1 MKFVSLHGH
10 TSFSTGDGHG
20 SPQEHVDRVK
30 ELGMKAMAITEHGS
44 VSSHVQIE
52 QAAKKAGIKPIFG
65 LEAYVANP
73 GSKPKF
79 HQTILAM
86 NQQGYVNLNRLV
98 TNSYIKKDNGEGFYM
113 KPTVNLD
120 SLFDKKKTEGLII
133 LSGCASSML
142 ACTIAGGKG
151 LGEEL
156 TKEEIEKGAHWSNF
170 AQAMELV
177 DMYQE
182 TFGDRF
188 YLEVQRFHDY
198 HKTVAVN
205 QVLER
210 IWEKTQIPMVAT
222 ADVHYPRF
230 EDWDANQLA
239 NAIGWNTT
247 VEALENGAR
256 KYDSKPGQT
265 YPTSDKEMA
274 KDLIKAGVSKR
285 NAVQSVLNTK
295 EVAKRCNVELPK
307 TDPVRFSESDG
318 TDEQAQK
325 LLKQAIKDG
334 IRYRCETDPRF
345 KKRFK
350 TCRKDYAQRIK
361 KELKTILPK
370 GFSDYFLINK
380 QIIGWAKDNG
390 IVVGPG
396 RGCLTNDS
404 KVLTQRGFVSIDK
417 VEVGDSVWTHEGRWK
432 PVENTFSYDV
442 DEDLIKISSF
452 YDDQGVTLTKDHKV
466 LVKKC
471 ERETNKSRLAQGY
484 RFINPPQGENV
495 WVEAKDVEKDDLV
508 MLPIP
513 ESSGLSTDIIDLA
526 NFAESRDEVKDEW
539 IVETRI
545 DTGEETWIPR
555 FVNVDSFSWV
565 LGAFV
570 SNGWTRTDRNRREV
584 GFATQASKDDEEV
597 QRRFF
602 EAFGVNLALQK
613 KGKKDL
619 HQYVFLSRTLRNLF
633 ESSVP
638 GYQWKAETKTL
649 PQWVHD
655 MTINQK
661 RSLVEGLWWGDGSN
675 NKGQKVTYSTAS
687 KSLSEHVR
695 LLLWAIG
702 APAGVSYAERF
713 DNREEFYGVHGEYK
727 ITTTRGF
734 KAPRGQNGFRD
745 EKYIYLRVNKIDE
758 VKDVNKVYDIQV
770 ADDHSFM
777 TDSFVVHNS
786 AAGSVICYLLRLTEV
801 DPIEFPEMVFER
813 FLDPGREDDPDIDTD
828 YQDDRRNEVFDFARS
843 VYGEA
848 NVGNIGNF
856 SRYRGKSAVKAA
868 AKALKIPASAANDFS
883 EYISEAPFGD
893 PREFMTAY
901 DAEEAFPEAKEIAD
915 KYPSLRRAYKLEG
928 DMRTLG
934 IHAAGMVL
942 SNRPISDTCA
952 IYSKEK
958 TNGDKAEVIA
968 YDKRDAAYLKMLK
981 LDCLG
986 LSTMTIVSDV
996 LEMLDGKLTL
1006 EELYALPRNDEKVL
1020 KGFAEDKLTGIFQFE
1035 GRATRTIVKQIFSN
1049 TDKIP
1054 TFMQLADMN
1063 ALSRP
1068 GSLSSGMT
1076 AQYVRV
1082 ERGEE
1087 PKSIHPLVDEILAD
1101 SNGCLVYQEQVM
1113 KIGQAVGGLDDHEIG
1128 RLRKIIGAKQAGG
1141 AFDEFWK
1148 KFRDGAA
1155 EKHGMEEAMARE
1167 IWDYM
1172 AASASYLFNV
1182 AHAICY
1188 ALVAY
1193 WTMYLKVYYPAEF
1206 YAACL
1211 RNAAKKGKTK
1221 GKADP
1226 QLIILQEAVKEGL
1239 SIYPPRPT
1247 LSRVS
1252 WWPNTKRTGVQ
1263 AGFMQIPKVGP
1274 KVAERMNNIREE
1286 NFSKVDPWVTW
1297 DFYVD
1302 KKIGFGA
1309 KAAENARELEAKS
1322 DPFDIGLTSDAVAT
1336 VLEAINNG
1344 ETGLDMPDATAE
1356 TIPSQSGET
1365 VTYVGHVIT
1374 VKRIDVIGEMRKRD
1388 NLTTEE
1394 VLEKLKHPE
1403 KATKAKIICTDQTGG
1418 EVHVNISRF
1427 DYPKLK
1433 SEIDEIDEDKTF
1445 VIHTIGNASSDF
1457 GPAIQGSTLTAI
1469 ELES

>member
-30 ELGMKAMAITEHGS
+30 ELGMKAIAITEHGS

-350 TCRKDYAQRIK
+350 TRRKDYAQRIK

-396 RGCLTNDS
+396 RG
-404 KVLTQRGFVSIDK
+404 
-417 VEVGDSVWTHEGRWK
+417 
-432 PVENTFSYDV
+432 
-442 DEDLIKISSF
+442 
-452 YDDQGVTLTKDHKV
+452 
-466 LVKKC
+466 
-471 ERETNKSRLAQGY
+471 
-484 RFINPPQGENV
+484 
-495 WVEAKDVEKDDLV
+495 
-508 MLPIP
+508 
-513 ESSGLSTDIIDLA
+513 
-526 NFAESRDEVKDEW
+526 
-539 IVETRI
+539 
-545 DTGEETWIPR
+545 
-555 FVNVDSFSWV
+555 
-565 LGAFV
+565 
-570 SNGWTRTDRNRREV
+570 
-584 GFATQASKDDEEV
+584 
-597 QRRFF
+597 
-602 EAFGVNLALQK
+602 
-613 KGKKDL
+613 
-619 HQYVFLSRTLRNLF
+619 
-633 ESSVP
+633 
-638 GYQWKAETKTL
+638 
-649 PQWVHD
+649 
-655 MTINQK
+655 
-661 RSLVEGLWWGDGSN
+661 
-675 NKGQKVTYSTAS
+675 
-687 KSLSEHVR
+687 
-695 LLLWAIG
+695 
-702 APAGVSYAERF
+702 
-713 DNREEFYGVHGEYK
+713 
-727 ITTTRGF
+727 
-734 KAPRGQNGFRD
+734 
-745 EKYIYLRVNKIDE
+745 
-758 VKDVNKVYDIQV
+758 
-770 ADDHSFM
+770 
-777 TDSFVVHNS
+777 S

-893 PREFMTAY
+893 PREFLTAY

-958 TNGDKAEVIA
+958 TNGDRAEVIA

-1155 EKHGMEEAMARE
+1155 EKHGMDEAMARE

-1182 AHAICY
+1182 AHTICY

-1309 KAAENARELEAKS
+1309 KAAETARELEAKS

>member
-350 TCRKDYAQRIK
+350 TRRKDYAQRIK

-396 RGCLTNDS
+396 RG
-404 KVLTQRGFVSIDK
+404 
-417 VEVGDSVWTHEGRWK
+417 
-432 PVENTFSYDV
+432 
-442 DEDLIKISSF
+442 
-452 YDDQGVTLTKDHKV
+452 
-466 LVKKC
+466 
-471 ERETNKSRLAQGY
+471 
-484 RFINPPQGENV
+484 
-495 WVEAKDVEKDDLV
+495 
-508 MLPIP
+508 
-513 ESSGLSTDIIDLA
+513 
-526 NFAESRDEVKDEW
+526 
-539 IVETRI
+539 
-545 DTGEETWIPR
+545 
-555 FVNVDSFSWV
+555 
-565 LGAFV
+565 
-570 SNGWTRTDRNRREV
+570 
-584 GFATQASKDDEEV
+584 
-597 QRRFF
+597 
-602 EAFGVNLALQK
+602 
-613 KGKKDL
+613 
-619 HQYVFLSRTLRNLF
+619 
-633 ESSVP
+633 
-638 GYQWKAETKTL
+638 
-649 PQWVHD
+649 
-655 MTINQK
+655 
-661 RSLVEGLWWGDGSN
+661 
-675 NKGQKVTYSTAS
+675 
-687 KSLSEHVR
+687 
-695 LLLWAIG
+695 
-702 APAGVSYAERF
+702 
-713 DNREEFYGVHGEYK
+713 
-727 ITTTRGF
+727 
-734 KAPRGQNGFRD
+734 
-745 EKYIYLRVNKIDE
+745 
-758 VKDVNKVYDIQV
+758 
-770 ADDHSFM
+770 
-777 TDSFVVHNS
+777 S

-893 PREFMTAY
+893 PREFLTAY

-1247 LSRVS
+1247 LSRIS

-1309 KAAENARELEAKS
+1309 KAAETARELEAKS

>member
-20 SPQEHVDRVK
+20 SPQEHVDRIK

-65 LEAYVANP
+65 VEAYVANP

-86 NQQGYVNLNRLV
+86 NQQGYINLNRLV
-98 TNSYIKKDNGEGFYM
+98 TNSYIKQEDGSGFYM
-113 KPTVNLD
+113 KPTVNLKD
-120 SLFDKKKTEGLII
+120 LFDKDKTQGLIV
-133 LSGCASSML
+133 LSGCASSL
-142 ACTIAGGKG
+142 LSCTIAGGKG

-156 TKEEIEKGAHWSNF
+156 TSKDVEKGAHWSNF
-170 AQAMELV
+170 ARAMEVV
-177 DMYQE
+177 DMYKE
-182 TFGDRF
+182 TYGDRF

-210 IWEKTQIPMVAT
+210 VWEKTQIPMVAT

-274 KDLIKAGVSKR
+274 KDLIKAGISKR
-285 NAVQSVLNTK
+285 NAVDSVLNTRK
-295 EVAKRCNVELPK
+295 VAKRCNVELPK

-334 IRYRCETDPRF
+334 IRYRQEADPRF

-350 TCRKDYAQRIK
+350 SQRKDYAQRIQ
-361 KELKTILPK
+361 KELETILPK

-396 RGCLTNDS
+396 RG
-404 KVLTQRGFVSIDK
+404 
-417 VEVGDSVWTHEGRWK
+417 
-432 PVENTFSYDV
+432 
-442 DEDLIKISSF
+442 
-452 YDDQGVTLTKDHKV
+452 
-466 LVKKC
+466 
-471 ERETNKSRLAQGY
+471 
-484 RFINPPQGENV
+484 
-495 WVEAKDVEKDDLV
+495 
-508 MLPIP
+508 
-513 ESSGLSTDIIDLA
+513 
-526 NFAESRDEVKDEW
+526 
-539 IVETRI
+539 
-545 DTGEETWIPR
+545 
-555 FVNVDSFSWV
+555 
-565 LGAFV
+565 
-570 SNGWTRTDRNRREV
+570 
-584 GFATQASKDDEEV
+584 
-597 QRRFF
+597 
-602 EAFGVNLALQK
+602 
-613 KGKKDL
+613 
-619 HQYVFLSRTLRNLF
+619 
-633 ESSVP
+633 
-638 GYQWKAETKTL
+638 
-649 PQWVHD
+649 
-655 MTINQK
+655 
-661 RSLVEGLWWGDGSN
+661 
-675 NKGQKVTYSTAS
+675 
-687 KSLSEHVR
+687 
-695 LLLWAIG
+695 
-702 APAGVSYAERF
+702 
-713 DNREEFYGVHGEYK
+713 
-727 ITTTRGF
+727 
-734 KAPRGQNGFRD
+734 
-745 EKYIYLRVNKIDE
+745 
-758 VKDVNKVYDIQV
+758 
-770 ADDHSFM
+770 
-777 TDSFVVHNS
+777 S

-856 SRYRGKSAVKAA
+856 SRYRGKSAVKTA
-868 AKALKIPASAANDFS
+868 AKALKIPASAANEFS
-883 EYISEAPFGD
+883 EYIAEAPFGD

-901 DAEEAFPEAKEIAD
+901 DAEGAFPEAKEIAD

-958 TNGDKAEVIA
+958 TNGDRAEVIA

-1035 GRATRTIVKQIFSN
+1035 GRATRTIVKQIFSG
-1049 TDKIP
+1049 TDKVP

-1087 PKSIHPLVDEILAD
+1087 PKSIHPLVDDILAD

-1155 EKHGMEEAMARE
+1155 EKHGMEEKMARE

-1226 QLIILQEAVKEGL
+1226 QLVILQEAVKEGL
-1239 SIYPPRPT
+1239 SIYPPQPT

-1252 WWPNTKRTGVQ
+1252 WWPNTERTGVQ

-1274 KVAERMNNIREE
+1274 KVAERMNEVREE
-1286 NFSKVDPWVTW
+1286 NFNKSDPWVTW

-1309 KAAENARELEAKS
+1309 KASETARELENKT

-1344 ETGLDMPDATAE
+1344 DTGLDMPDATAA
-1356 TIPSQSGET
+1356 TIPDQSGET

-1394 VLEKLKHPE
+1394 VMEKLKHPE
-1403 KATKAKIICTDQTGG
+1403 KATKAKIICTDQSGG
-1418 EVHVNISRF
+1418 EVHVNISRY

-1457 GPAIQGSTLTAI
+1457 GPAIQGSTLTTI
-1469 ELES
+1469 ELEN

>member
-86 NQQGYVNLNRLV
+86 NQKGYVNLNRLV

-142 ACTIAGGKG
+142 ACIIAGGKG

-307 TDPVRFSESDG
+307 TDPVRFSESNG

-350 TCRKDYAQRIK
+350 TRRKDYAQRIK

-396 RGCLTNDS
+396 RG
-404 KVLTQRGFVSIDK
+404 
-417 VEVGDSVWTHEGRWK
+417 
-432 PVENTFSYDV
+432 
-442 DEDLIKISSF
+442 
-452 YDDQGVTLTKDHKV
+452 
-466 LVKKC
+466 
-471 ERETNKSRLAQGY
+471 
-484 RFINPPQGENV
+484 
-495 WVEAKDVEKDDLV
+495 
-508 MLPIP
+508 
-513 ESSGLSTDIIDLA
+513 
-526 NFAESRDEVKDEW
+526 
-539 IVETRI
+539 
-545 DTGEETWIPR
+545 
-555 FVNVDSFSWV
+555 
-565 LGAFV
+565 
-570 SNGWTRTDRNRREV
+570 
-584 GFATQASKDDEEV
+584 
-597 QRRFF
+597 
-602 EAFGVNLALQK
+602 
-613 KGKKDL
+613 
-619 HQYVFLSRTLRNLF
+619 
-633 ESSVP
+633 
-638 GYQWKAETKTL
+638 
-649 PQWVHD
+649 
-655 MTINQK
+655 
-661 RSLVEGLWWGDGSN
+661 
-675 NKGQKVTYSTAS
+675 
-687 KSLSEHVR
+687 
-695 LLLWAIG
+695 
-702 APAGVSYAERF
+702 
-713 DNREEFYGVHGEYK
+713 
-727 ITTTRGF
+727 
-734 KAPRGQNGFRD
+734 
-745 EKYIYLRVNKIDE
+745 
-758 VKDVNKVYDIQV
+758 
-770 ADDHSFM
+770 
-777 TDSFVVHNS
+777 S

-893 PREFMTAY
+893 PREFLTAY

-958 TNGDKAEVIA
+958 TNGDRAEVIA

-1155 EKHGMEEAMARE
+1155 EKHGMDEAMARE

-1247 LSRVS
+1247 LSRIS

-1309 KAAENARELEAKS
+1309 KAAETARELEAKS

-1457 GPAIQGSTLTAI
+1457 GPAIQGSTLTTI

>member
-188 YLEVQRFHDY
+188 YLEVQRFHNY

-274 KDLIKAGVSKR
+274 KDLMKAGVSKR
-285 NAVQSVLNTK
+285 NAVESVLNTRK
-295 EVAKRCNVELPK
+295 VAKRCNVELPK

-350 TCRKDYAQRIK
+350 TRRKDYAQRIK

-390 IVVGPG
+390 IVVGPA
-396 RGCLTNDS
+396 RG
-404 KVLTQRGFVSIDK
+404 
-417 VEVGDSVWTHEGRWK
+417 
-432 PVENTFSYDV
+432 
-442 DEDLIKISSF
+442 
-452 YDDQGVTLTKDHKV
+452 
-466 LVKKC
+466 
-471 ERETNKSRLAQGY
+471 
-484 RFINPPQGENV
+484 
-495 WVEAKDVEKDDLV
+495 
-508 MLPIP
+508 
-513 ESSGLSTDIIDLA
+513 
-526 NFAESRDEVKDEW
+526 
-539 IVETRI
+539 
-545 DTGEETWIPR
+545 
-555 FVNVDSFSWV
+555 
-565 LGAFV
+565 
-570 SNGWTRTDRNRREV
+570 
-584 GFATQASKDDEEV
+584 
-597 QRRFF
+597 
-602 EAFGVNLALQK
+602 
-613 KGKKDL
+613 
-619 HQYVFLSRTLRNLF
+619 
-633 ESSVP
+633 
-638 GYQWKAETKTL
+638 
-649 PQWVHD
+649 
-655 MTINQK
+655 
-661 RSLVEGLWWGDGSN
+661 
-675 NKGQKVTYSTAS
+675 
-687 KSLSEHVR
+687 
-695 LLLWAIG
+695 
-702 APAGVSYAERF
+702 
-713 DNREEFYGVHGEYK
+713 
-727 ITTTRGF
+727 
-734 KAPRGQNGFRD
+734 
-745 EKYIYLRVNKIDE
+745 
-758 VKDVNKVYDIQV
+758 
-770 ADDHSFM
+770 
-777 TDSFVVHNS
+777 S
-786 AAGSVICYLLRLTEV
+786 AAGSLICYLLRLTEI

-893 PREFMTAY
+893 PREFLTAY

-958 TNGDKAEVIA
+958 TNGDRAEVIA

-1113 KIGQAVGGLDDHEIG
+1113 KIGKVVGGLDDHEIG

-1155 EKHGMEEAMARE
+1155 EKHGMKEAMARE

-1182 AHAICY
+1182 AHAISY

-1297 DFYVD
+1297 NFYVD

-1309 KAAENARELEAKS
+1309 KAAETARELEAKS

>member
-65 LEAYVANP
+65 VEAYVANP

-156 TKEEIEKGAHWSNF
+156 TKEEVEKGAHWSNF

-256 KYDSKPGQT
+256 KYDSRPGQT

-334 IRYRCETDPRF
+334 IRYRCEADPRF
-345 KKRFK
+345 KERFK
-350 TCRKDYAQRIK
+350 TRRKDYAQRIK

-396 RGCLTNDS
+396 RG
-404 KVLTQRGFVSIDK
+404 
-417 VEVGDSVWTHEGRWK
+417 
-432 PVENTFSYDV
+432 
-442 DEDLIKISSF
+442 
-452 YDDQGVTLTKDHKV
+452 
-466 LVKKC
+466 
-471 ERETNKSRLAQGY
+471 
-484 RFINPPQGENV
+484 
-495 WVEAKDVEKDDLV
+495 
-508 MLPIP
+508 
-513 ESSGLSTDIIDLA
+513 
-526 NFAESRDEVKDEW
+526 
-539 IVETRI
+539 
-545 DTGEETWIPR
+545 
-555 FVNVDSFSWV
+555 
-565 LGAFV
+565 
-570 SNGWTRTDRNRREV
+570 
-584 GFATQASKDDEEV
+584 
-597 QRRFF
+597 
-602 EAFGVNLALQK
+602 
-613 KGKKDL
+613 
-619 HQYVFLSRTLRNLF
+619 
-633 ESSVP
+633 
-638 GYQWKAETKTL
+638 
-649 PQWVHD
+649 
-655 MTINQK
+655 
-661 RSLVEGLWWGDGSN
+661 
-675 NKGQKVTYSTAS
+675 
-687 KSLSEHVR
+687 
-695 LLLWAIG
+695 
-702 APAGVSYAERF
+702 
-713 DNREEFYGVHGEYK
+713 
-727 ITTTRGF
+727 
-734 KAPRGQNGFRD
+734 
-745 EKYIYLRVNKIDE
+745 
-758 VKDVNKVYDIQV
+758 
-770 ADDHSFM
+770 
-777 TDSFVVHNS
+777 S

-893 PREFMTAY
+893 PREFLTAY

-915 KYPSLRRAYKLEG
+915 KCPSLRRAYKLEG

-958 TNGDKAEVIA
+958 TNGDRAEVIA

-1155 EKHGMEEAMARE
+1155 EKHGMDEAMARE

-1309 KAAENARELEAKS
+1309 KAAETARELEAKS

-1457 GPAIQGSTLTAI
+1457 GPAIQGSTLTTI

>member
-156 TKEEIEKGAHWSNF
+156 TKEETEKGAHWSNF

-307 TDPVRFSESDG
+307 TDPVRFSESNG

-350 TCRKDYAQRIK
+350 TRRKDYAQRIK

-396 RGCLTNDS
+396 RG
-404 KVLTQRGFVSIDK
+404 
-417 VEVGDSVWTHEGRWK
+417 
-432 PVENTFSYDV
+432 
-442 DEDLIKISSF
+442 
-452 YDDQGVTLTKDHKV
+452 
-466 LVKKC
+466 
-471 ERETNKSRLAQGY
+471 
-484 RFINPPQGENV
+484 
-495 WVEAKDVEKDDLV
+495 
-508 MLPIP
+508 
-513 ESSGLSTDIIDLA
+513 
-526 NFAESRDEVKDEW
+526 
-539 IVETRI
+539 
-545 DTGEETWIPR
+545 
-555 FVNVDSFSWV
+555 
-565 LGAFV
+565 
-570 SNGWTRTDRNRREV
+570 
-584 GFATQASKDDEEV
+584 
-597 QRRFF
+597 
-602 EAFGVNLALQK
+602 
-613 KGKKDL
+613 
-619 HQYVFLSRTLRNLF
+619 
-633 ESSVP
+633 
-638 GYQWKAETKTL
+638 
-649 PQWVHD
+649 
-655 MTINQK
+655 
-661 RSLVEGLWWGDGSN
+661 
-675 NKGQKVTYSTAS
+675 
-687 KSLSEHVR
+687 
-695 LLLWAIG
+695 
-702 APAGVSYAERF
+702 
-713 DNREEFYGVHGEYK
+713 
-727 ITTTRGF
+727 
-734 KAPRGQNGFRD
+734 
-745 EKYIYLRVNKIDE
+745 
-758 VKDVNKVYDIQV
+758 
-770 ADDHSFM
+770 
-777 TDSFVVHNS
+777 S

-893 PREFMTAY
+893 PREFLTAY

-958 TNGDKAEVIA
+958 TNGDRAEVIA

-1263 AGFMQIPKVGP
+1263 AGFIQIPKVGP

-1286 NFSKVDPWVTW
+1286 NFDKVDPWVTW

-1309 KAAENARELEAKS
+1309 KAAETARELEAKS

-1457 GPAIQGSTLTAI
+1457 GPAIQGSTLTTI

>member
-98 TNSYIKKDNGEGFYM
+98 TNSYIKKGNGEGFYM

-334 IRYRCETDPRF
+334 IRYRCETDSRF

-350 TCRKDYAQRIK
+350 TRRKDYAQRIK

-396 RGCLTNDS
+396 RG
-404 KVLTQRGFVSIDK
+404 
-417 VEVGDSVWTHEGRWK
+417 
-432 PVENTFSYDV
+432 
-442 DEDLIKISSF
+442 
-452 YDDQGVTLTKDHKV
+452 
-466 LVKKC
+466 
-471 ERETNKSRLAQGY
+471 
-484 RFINPPQGENV
+484 
-495 WVEAKDVEKDDLV
+495 
-508 MLPIP
+508 
-513 ESSGLSTDIIDLA
+513 
-526 NFAESRDEVKDEW
+526 
-539 IVETRI
+539 
-545 DTGEETWIPR
+545 
-555 FVNVDSFSWV
+555 
-565 LGAFV
+565 
-570 SNGWTRTDRNRREV
+570 
-584 GFATQASKDDEEV
+584 
-597 QRRFF
+597 
-602 EAFGVNLALQK
+602 
-613 KGKKDL
+613 
-619 HQYVFLSRTLRNLF
+619 
-633 ESSVP
+633 
-638 GYQWKAETKTL
+638 
-649 PQWVHD
+649 
-655 MTINQK
+655 
-661 RSLVEGLWWGDGSN
+661 
-675 NKGQKVTYSTAS
+675 
-687 KSLSEHVR
+687 
-695 LLLWAIG
+695 
-702 APAGVSYAERF
+702 
-713 DNREEFYGVHGEYK
+713 
-727 ITTTRGF
+727 
-734 KAPRGQNGFRD
+734 
-745 EKYIYLRVNKIDE
+745 
-758 VKDVNKVYDIQV
+758 
-770 ADDHSFM
+770 
-777 TDSFVVHNS
+777 S

-893 PREFMTAY
+893 PREFLTAY

-958 TNGDKAEVIA
+958 TNGDRAEVIA

-1049 TDKIP
+1049 TDKVP

-1155 EKHGMEEAMARE
+1155 EKHGMDEAMARE

-1309 KAAENARELEAKS
+1309 KAAETARELEAKS

-1356 TIPSQSGET
+1356 TISSQSGET

-1445 VIHTIGNASSDF
+1445 VIHTIGNANSDF

>member
-156 TKEEIEKGAHWSNF
+156 TKEEVEKGAHWSNF

-396 RGCLTNDS
+396 RG
-404 KVLTQRGFVSIDK
+404 
-417 VEVGDSVWTHEGRWK
+417 
-432 PVENTFSYDV
+432 
-442 DEDLIKISSF
+442 
-452 YDDQGVTLTKDHKV
+452 
-466 LVKKC
+466 
-471 ERETNKSRLAQGY
+471 
-484 RFINPPQGENV
+484 
-495 WVEAKDVEKDDLV
+495 
-508 MLPIP
+508 
-513 ESSGLSTDIIDLA
+513 
-526 NFAESRDEVKDEW
+526 
-539 IVETRI
+539 
-545 DTGEETWIPR
+545 
-555 FVNVDSFSWV
+555 
-565 LGAFV
+565 
-570 SNGWTRTDRNRREV
+570 
-584 GFATQASKDDEEV
+584 
-597 QRRFF
+597 
-602 EAFGVNLALQK
+602 
-613 KGKKDL
+613 
-619 HQYVFLSRTLRNLF
+619 
-633 ESSVP
+633 
-638 GYQWKAETKTL
+638 
-649 PQWVHD
+649 
-655 MTINQK
+655 
-661 RSLVEGLWWGDGSN
+661 
-675 NKGQKVTYSTAS
+675 
-687 KSLSEHVR
+687 
-695 LLLWAIG
+695 
-702 APAGVSYAERF
+702 
-713 DNREEFYGVHGEYK
+713 
-727 ITTTRGF
+727 
-734 KAPRGQNGFRD
+734 
-745 EKYIYLRVNKIDE
+745 
-758 VKDVNKVYDIQV
+758 
-770 ADDHSFM
+770 
-777 TDSFVVHNS
+777 S

-893 PREFMTAY
+893 PREFLTAY

-958 TNGDKAEVIA
+958 TNGDRAEVIA

-1155 EKHGMEEAMARE
+1155 EKHGMDEAMARE

-1286 NFSKVDPWVTW
+1286 NFNKVDPWVTW

-1309 KAAENARELEAKS
+1309 KAAETARELEAKS

>member
-182 TFGDRF
+182 TFEDRF

-350 TCRKDYAQRIK
+350 IRRKDYAQRIK

-396 RGCLTNDS
+396 RG
-404 KVLTQRGFVSIDK
+404 
-417 VEVGDSVWTHEGRWK
+417 
-432 PVENTFSYDV
+432 
-442 DEDLIKISSF
+442 
-452 YDDQGVTLTKDHKV
+452 
-466 LVKKC
+466 
-471 ERETNKSRLAQGY
+471 
-484 RFINPPQGENV
+484 
-495 WVEAKDVEKDDLV
+495 
-508 MLPIP
+508 
-513 ESSGLSTDIIDLA
+513 
-526 NFAESRDEVKDEW
+526 
-539 IVETRI
+539 
-545 DTGEETWIPR
+545 
-555 FVNVDSFSWV
+555 
-565 LGAFV
+565 
-570 SNGWTRTDRNRREV
+570 
-584 GFATQASKDDEEV
+584 
-597 QRRFF
+597 
-602 EAFGVNLALQK
+602 
-613 KGKKDL
+613 
-619 HQYVFLSRTLRNLF
+619 
-633 ESSVP
+633 
-638 GYQWKAETKTL
+638 
-649 PQWVHD
+649 
-655 MTINQK
+655 
-661 RSLVEGLWWGDGSN
+661 
-675 NKGQKVTYSTAS
+675 
-687 KSLSEHVR
+687 
-695 LLLWAIG
+695 
-702 APAGVSYAERF
+702 
-713 DNREEFYGVHGEYK
+713 
-727 ITTTRGF
+727 
-734 KAPRGQNGFRD
+734 
-745 EKYIYLRVNKIDE
+745 
-758 VKDVNKVYDIQV
+758 
-770 ADDHSFM
+770 
-777 TDSFVVHNS
+777 S

-893 PREFMTAY
+893 PREFLTAY

-958 TNGDKAEVIA
+958 TNGDRAEVIA

-1087 PKSIHPLVDEILAD
+1087 PKSIHPLVDDILAD

-1155 EKHGMEEAMARE
+1155 EKHGMDEAMARE

-1309 KAAENARELEAKS
+1309 KAAETARELEAKS

-1469 ELES
+1469 ELEK

>member
-350 TCRKDYAQRIK
+350 TRRKDYAQRIK

-396 RGCLTNDS
+396 RG
-404 KVLTQRGFVSIDK
+404 
-417 VEVGDSVWTHEGRWK
+417 
-432 PVENTFSYDV
+432 
-442 DEDLIKISSF
+442 
-452 YDDQGVTLTKDHKV
+452 
-466 LVKKC
+466 
-471 ERETNKSRLAQGY
+471 
-484 RFINPPQGENV
+484 
-495 WVEAKDVEKDDLV
+495 
-508 MLPIP
+508 
-513 ESSGLSTDIIDLA
+513 
-526 NFAESRDEVKDEW
+526 
-539 IVETRI
+539 
-545 DTGEETWIPR
+545 
-555 FVNVDSFSWV
+555 
-565 LGAFV
+565 
-570 SNGWTRTDRNRREV
+570 
-584 GFATQASKDDEEV
+584 
-597 QRRFF
+597 
-602 EAFGVNLALQK
+602 
-613 KGKKDL
+613 
-619 HQYVFLSRTLRNLF
+619 
-633 ESSVP
+633 
-638 GYQWKAETKTL
+638 
-649 PQWVHD
+649 
-655 MTINQK
+655 
-661 RSLVEGLWWGDGSN
+661 
-675 NKGQKVTYSTAS
+675 
-687 KSLSEHVR
+687 
-695 LLLWAIG
+695 
-702 APAGVSYAERF
+702 
-713 DNREEFYGVHGEYK
+713 
-727 ITTTRGF
+727 
-734 KAPRGQNGFRD
+734 
-745 EKYIYLRVNKIDE
+745 
-758 VKDVNKVYDIQV
+758 
-770 ADDHSFM
+770 
-777 TDSFVVHNS
+777 S

-893 PREFMTAY
+893 PREFLTAY

-958 TNGDKAEVIA
+958 TNGDRAEVIA

-1309 KAAENARELEAKS
+1309 KAAETARELEAKS

>member
-170 AQAMELV
+170 AQAIELV

-274 KDLIKAGVSKR
+274 KDLMKAGVSKR

-350 TCRKDYAQRIK
+350 TRRKDYAQRIK

-396 RGCLTNDS
+396 RG
-404 KVLTQRGFVSIDK
+404 
-417 VEVGDSVWTHEGRWK
+417 
-432 PVENTFSYDV
+432 
-442 DEDLIKISSF
+442 
-452 YDDQGVTLTKDHKV
+452 
-466 LVKKC
+466 
-471 ERETNKSRLAQGY
+471 
-484 RFINPPQGENV
+484 
-495 WVEAKDVEKDDLV
+495 
-508 MLPIP
+508 
-513 ESSGLSTDIIDLA
+513 
-526 NFAESRDEVKDEW
+526 
-539 IVETRI
+539 
-545 DTGEETWIPR
+545 
-555 FVNVDSFSWV
+555 
-565 LGAFV
+565 
-570 SNGWTRTDRNRREV
+570 
-584 GFATQASKDDEEV
+584 
-597 QRRFF
+597 
-602 EAFGVNLALQK
+602 
-613 KGKKDL
+613 
-619 HQYVFLSRTLRNLF
+619 
-633 ESSVP
+633 
-638 GYQWKAETKTL
+638 
-649 PQWVHD
+649 
-655 MTINQK
+655 
-661 RSLVEGLWWGDGSN
+661 
-675 NKGQKVTYSTAS
+675 
-687 KSLSEHVR
+687 
-695 LLLWAIG
+695 
-702 APAGVSYAERF
+702 
-713 DNREEFYGVHGEYK
+713 
-727 ITTTRGF
+727 
-734 KAPRGQNGFRD
+734 
-745 EKYIYLRVNKIDE
+745 
-758 VKDVNKVYDIQV
+758 
-770 ADDHSFM
+770 
-777 TDSFVVHNS
+777 S

-958 TNGDKAEVIA
+958 TNGDRAEVIA

-1309 KAAENARELEAKS
+1309 KAAETARELEAKS

-1457 GPAIQGSTLTAI
+1457 GPAIQGSTLTTI

>member
-156 TKEEIEKGAHWSNF
+156 TKEEVEKGAHWSNF

-274 KDLIKAGVSKR
+274 KDLMKAGVSKR

-350 TCRKDYAQRIK
+350 TRRKDYAQRIK

-396 RGCLTNDS
+396 RG
-404 KVLTQRGFVSIDK
+404 
-417 VEVGDSVWTHEGRWK
+417 
-432 PVENTFSYDV
+432 
-442 DEDLIKISSF
+442 
-452 YDDQGVTLTKDHKV
+452 
-466 LVKKC
+466 
-471 ERETNKSRLAQGY
+471 
-484 RFINPPQGENV
+484 
-495 WVEAKDVEKDDLV
+495 
-508 MLPIP
+508 
-513 ESSGLSTDIIDLA
+513 
-526 NFAESRDEVKDEW
+526 
-539 IVETRI
+539 
-545 DTGEETWIPR
+545 
-555 FVNVDSFSWV
+555 
-565 LGAFV
+565 
-570 SNGWTRTDRNRREV
+570 
-584 GFATQASKDDEEV
+584 
-597 QRRFF
+597 
-602 EAFGVNLALQK
+602 
-613 KGKKDL
+613 
-619 HQYVFLSRTLRNLF
+619 
-633 ESSVP
+633 
-638 GYQWKAETKTL
+638 
-649 PQWVHD
+649 
-655 MTINQK
+655 
-661 RSLVEGLWWGDGSN
+661 
-675 NKGQKVTYSTAS
+675 
-687 KSLSEHVR
+687 
-695 LLLWAIG
+695 
-702 APAGVSYAERF
+702 
-713 DNREEFYGVHGEYK
+713 
-727 ITTTRGF
+727 
-734 KAPRGQNGFRD
+734 
-745 EKYIYLRVNKIDE
+745 
-758 VKDVNKVYDIQV
+758 
-770 ADDHSFM
+770 
-777 TDSFVVHNS
+777 S

-893 PREFMTAY
+893 PREFLTAY

-958 TNGDKAEVIA
+958 TNGDRAEVIA

-1193 WTMYLKVYYPAEF
+1193 WTMYLKIYYPAEF

-1309 KAAENARELEAKS
+1309 KAAETARELEAKS

>member
-86 NQQGYVNLNRLV
+86 NQKGYVNLNRLV

-188 YLEVQRFHDY
+188 YLEIQRFHDY

-350 TCRKDYAQRIK
+350 TRRKDYAQRIK

-396 RGCLTNDS
+396 RG
-404 KVLTQRGFVSIDK
+404 
-417 VEVGDSVWTHEGRWK
+417 
-432 PVENTFSYDV
+432 
-442 DEDLIKISSF
+442 
-452 YDDQGVTLTKDHKV
+452 
-466 LVKKC
+466 
-471 ERETNKSRLAQGY
+471 
-484 RFINPPQGENV
+484 
-495 WVEAKDVEKDDLV
+495 
-508 MLPIP
+508 
-513 ESSGLSTDIIDLA
+513 
-526 NFAESRDEVKDEW
+526 
-539 IVETRI
+539 
-545 DTGEETWIPR
+545 
-555 FVNVDSFSWV
+555 
-565 LGAFV
+565 
-570 SNGWTRTDRNRREV
+570 
-584 GFATQASKDDEEV
+584 
-597 QRRFF
+597 
-602 EAFGVNLALQK
+602 
-613 KGKKDL
+613 
-619 HQYVFLSRTLRNLF
+619 
-633 ESSVP
+633 
-638 GYQWKAETKTL
+638 
-649 PQWVHD
+649 
-655 MTINQK
+655 
-661 RSLVEGLWWGDGSN
+661 
-675 NKGQKVTYSTAS
+675 
-687 KSLSEHVR
+687 
-695 LLLWAIG
+695 
-702 APAGVSYAERF
+702 
-713 DNREEFYGVHGEYK
+713 
-727 ITTTRGF
+727 
-734 KAPRGQNGFRD
+734 
-745 EKYIYLRVNKIDE
+745 
-758 VKDVNKVYDIQV
+758 
-770 ADDHSFM
+770 
-777 TDSFVVHNS
+777 S

-893 PREFMTAY
+893 PREFLTAY

-958 TNGDKAEVIA
+958 TNGDRAEVIA

-1155 EKHGMEEAMARE
+1155 EKHGMDEAMARE

-1309 KAAENARELEAKS
+1309 KAAETARELEAKS

-1457 GPAIQGSTLTAI
+1457 GPAIQGSTLTTI

>member
-156 TKEEIEKGAHWSNF
+156 TKEEVEKGAHWSNF

-307 TDPVRFSESDG
+307 TDPVRFSESNG

-350 TCRKDYAQRIK
+350 TRRKDYAQRIK

-396 RGCLTNDS
+396 RG
-404 KVLTQRGFVSIDK
+404 
-417 VEVGDSVWTHEGRWK
+417 
-432 PVENTFSYDV
+432 
-442 DEDLIKISSF
+442 
-452 YDDQGVTLTKDHKV
+452 
-466 LVKKC
+466 
-471 ERETNKSRLAQGY
+471 
-484 RFINPPQGENV
+484 
-495 WVEAKDVEKDDLV
+495 
-508 MLPIP
+508 
-513 ESSGLSTDIIDLA
+513 
-526 NFAESRDEVKDEW
+526 
-539 IVETRI
+539 
-545 DTGEETWIPR
+545 
-555 FVNVDSFSWV
+555 
-565 LGAFV
+565 
-570 SNGWTRTDRNRREV
+570 
-584 GFATQASKDDEEV
+584 
-597 QRRFF
+597 
-602 EAFGVNLALQK
+602 
-613 KGKKDL
+613 
-619 HQYVFLSRTLRNLF
+619 
-633 ESSVP
+633 
-638 GYQWKAETKTL
+638 
-649 PQWVHD
+649 
-655 MTINQK
+655 
-661 RSLVEGLWWGDGSN
+661 
-675 NKGQKVTYSTAS
+675 
-687 KSLSEHVR
+687 
-695 LLLWAIG
+695 
-702 APAGVSYAERF
+702 
-713 DNREEFYGVHGEYK
+713 
-727 ITTTRGF
+727 
-734 KAPRGQNGFRD
+734 
-745 EKYIYLRVNKIDE
+745 
-758 VKDVNKVYDIQV
+758 
-770 ADDHSFM
+770 
-777 TDSFVVHNS
+777 S

-856 SRYRGKSAVKAA
+856 SRYRGKSAVKTA

-893 PREFMTAY
+893 PREFLTAY
-901 DAEEAFPEAKEIAD
+901 DAEEAFPEAKDIAD

-1049 TDKIP
+1049 TDKVP

-1155 EKHGMEEAMARE
+1155 EKHGMEESMARE

-1226 QLIILQEAVKEGL
+1226 QLVILQEAVKEGL
-1239 SIYPPRPT
+1239 SVFPPRPT
-1247 LSRVS
+1247 LSRIS
-1252 WWPNTKRTGVQ
+1252 WWPNTTRTGVQ

-1286 NFSKVDPWVTW
+1286 NFDKVDPWVTW

-1309 KAAENARELEAKS
+1309 KAAETARELENKT

-1344 ETGLDMPDATAE
+1344 DTGLDMPDATAA
-1356 TIPSQSGET
+1356 TIPDQSGET

>member
-307 TDPVRFSESDG
+307 TDPVRFSESNG

-350 TCRKDYAQRIK
+350 TRRKDYAQRIK

-396 RGCLTNDS
+396 RG
-404 KVLTQRGFVSIDK
+404 
-417 VEVGDSVWTHEGRWK
+417 
-432 PVENTFSYDV
+432 
-442 DEDLIKISSF
+442 
-452 YDDQGVTLTKDHKV
+452 
-466 LVKKC
+466 
-471 ERETNKSRLAQGY
+471 
-484 RFINPPQGENV
+484 
-495 WVEAKDVEKDDLV
+495 
-508 MLPIP
+508 
-513 ESSGLSTDIIDLA
+513 
-526 NFAESRDEVKDEW
+526 
-539 IVETRI
+539 
-545 DTGEETWIPR
+545 
-555 FVNVDSFSWV
+555 
-565 LGAFV
+565 
-570 SNGWTRTDRNRREV
+570 
-584 GFATQASKDDEEV
+584 
-597 QRRFF
+597 
-602 EAFGVNLALQK
+602 
-613 KGKKDL
+613 
-619 HQYVFLSRTLRNLF
+619 
-633 ESSVP
+633 
-638 GYQWKAETKTL
+638 
-649 PQWVHD
+649 
-655 MTINQK
+655 
-661 RSLVEGLWWGDGSN
+661 
-675 NKGQKVTYSTAS
+675 
-687 KSLSEHVR
+687 
-695 LLLWAIG
+695 
-702 APAGVSYAERF
+702 
-713 DNREEFYGVHGEYK
+713 
-727 ITTTRGF
+727 
-734 KAPRGQNGFRD
+734 
-745 EKYIYLRVNKIDE
+745 
-758 VKDVNKVYDIQV
+758 
-770 ADDHSFM
+770 
-777 TDSFVVHNS
+777 S

-893 PREFMTAY
+893 PREFLTAY

-958 TNGDKAEVIA
+958 TNGDRAEVIA

-1252 WWPNTKRTGVQ
+1252 WWPNAKRTGVQ

-1309 KAAENARELEAKS
+1309 KSAETARELEAKS

-1394 VLEKLKHPE
+1394 VLEKLKHSE

-1445 VIHTIGNASSDF
+1445 VIHTIGNANSDF

>member
-52 QAAKKAGIKPIFG
+52 QATKKAGIKPIFG

-274 KDLIKAGVSKR
+274 KDLMKAGVSKR

-350 TCRKDYAQRIK
+350 TRRKDYAQRIK

-396 RGCLTNDS
+396 RG
-404 KVLTQRGFVSIDK
+404 
-417 VEVGDSVWTHEGRWK
+417 
-432 PVENTFSYDV
+432 
-442 DEDLIKISSF
+442 
-452 YDDQGVTLTKDHKV
+452 
-466 LVKKC
+466 
-471 ERETNKSRLAQGY
+471 
-484 RFINPPQGENV
+484 
-495 WVEAKDVEKDDLV
+495 
-508 MLPIP
+508 
-513 ESSGLSTDIIDLA
+513 
-526 NFAESRDEVKDEW
+526 
-539 IVETRI
+539 
-545 DTGEETWIPR
+545 
-555 FVNVDSFSWV
+555 
-565 LGAFV
+565 
-570 SNGWTRTDRNRREV
+570 
-584 GFATQASKDDEEV
+584 
-597 QRRFF
+597 
-602 EAFGVNLALQK
+602 
-613 KGKKDL
+613 
-619 HQYVFLSRTLRNLF
+619 
-633 ESSVP
+633 
-638 GYQWKAETKTL
+638 
-649 PQWVHD
+649 
-655 MTINQK
+655 
-661 RSLVEGLWWGDGSN
+661 
-675 NKGQKVTYSTAS
+675 
-687 KSLSEHVR
+687 
-695 LLLWAIG
+695 
-702 APAGVSYAERF
+702 
-713 DNREEFYGVHGEYK
+713 
-727 ITTTRGF
+727 
-734 KAPRGQNGFRD
+734 
-745 EKYIYLRVNKIDE
+745 
-758 VKDVNKVYDIQV
+758 
-770 ADDHSFM
+770 
-777 TDSFVVHNS
+777 S

-893 PREFMTAY
+893 PREFLTAY

-958 TNGDKAEVIA
+958 TNGDRAEVIA

-1049 TDKIP
+1049 TNKIP

-1155 EKHGMEEAMARE
+1155 EKHGMDEAMARE

-1309 KAAENARELEAKS
+1309 KAAKTARELEAKS

-1457 GPAIQGSTLTAI
+1457 GPAIQGSTLTTI

>member
-65 LEAYVANP
+65 VEAYVANP

-98 TNSYIKKDNGEGFYM
+98 TDSYIKKDNGEGFYM

-120 SLFDKKKTEGLII
+120 SLFDKKKTQGLII

-142 ACTIAGGKG
+142 SCTIAGGKG

-156 TKEEIEKGAHWSNF
+156 TKEEVEKGAHWSNF

-177 DMYQE
+177 DMYKE

-198 HKTVAVN
+198 YKTVAVN

-274 KDLIKAGVSKR
+274 KDLMKAGVSKR
-285 NAVQSVLNTK
+285 NAVESVLNTRK
-295 EVAKRCNVELPK
+295 VAKRCNVELPK
-307 TDPVRFSESDG
+307 TDPVRFSESNG

-334 IRYRCETDPRF
+334 IRYRQETDPRF

-350 TCRKDYAQRIK
+350 SRKKDYAQRIK
-361 KELKTILPK
+361 KELNTILPK

-396 RGCLTNDS
+396 RG
-404 KVLTQRGFVSIDK
+404 
-417 VEVGDSVWTHEGRWK
+417 
-432 PVENTFSYDV
+432 
-442 DEDLIKISSF
+442 
-452 YDDQGVTLTKDHKV
+452 
-466 LVKKC
+466 
-471 ERETNKSRLAQGY
+471 
-484 RFINPPQGENV
+484 
-495 WVEAKDVEKDDLV
+495 
-508 MLPIP
+508 
-513 ESSGLSTDIIDLA
+513 
-526 NFAESRDEVKDEW
+526 
-539 IVETRI
+539 
-545 DTGEETWIPR
+545 
-555 FVNVDSFSWV
+555 
-565 LGAFV
+565 
-570 SNGWTRTDRNRREV
+570 
-584 GFATQASKDDEEV
+584 
-597 QRRFF
+597 
-602 EAFGVNLALQK
+602 
-613 KGKKDL
+613 
-619 HQYVFLSRTLRNLF
+619 
-633 ESSVP
+633 
-638 GYQWKAETKTL
+638 
-649 PQWVHD
+649 
-655 MTINQK
+655 
-661 RSLVEGLWWGDGSN
+661 
-675 NKGQKVTYSTAS
+675 
-687 KSLSEHVR
+687 
-695 LLLWAIG
+695 
-702 APAGVSYAERF
+702 
-713 DNREEFYGVHGEYK
+713 
-727 ITTTRGF
+727 
-734 KAPRGQNGFRD
+734 
-745 EKYIYLRVNKIDE
+745 
-758 VKDVNKVYDIQV
+758 
-770 ADDHSFM
+770 
-777 TDSFVVHNS
+777 S
-786 AAGSVICYLLRLTEV
+786 AAGSVVCYLLRLTEV

-868 AKALKIPASAANDFS
+868 AKALKIPANAANDFS

-915 KYPSLRRAYKLEG
+915 KHPSLRRAYKLEG

-996 LEMLDGKLTL
+996 LEMLDGELTL

-1155 EKHGMEEAMARE
+1155 EKHGMEESMARE

-1226 QLIILQEAVKEGL
+1226 QLVILQEAVKEGL
-1239 SIYPPRPT
+1239 SIFPPRPT

-1252 WWPNTKRTGVQ
+1252 WWPNTTRTGVQ

-1286 NFSKVDPWVTW
+1286 NFDKVDPWVTW

-1309 KAAENARELEAKS
+1309 KAAETARELENKT

-1344 ETGLDMPDATAE
+1344 DTGLDMPDATAA
-1356 TIPSQSGET
+1356 TIPDQSGET

-1403 KATKAKIICTDQTGG
+1403 KATKAKIICTDQSGG

-1469 ELES
+1469 ELEK

>member
-65 LEAYVANP
+65 VEAYVANP

-98 TNSYIKKDNGEGFYM
+98 TDSYIKKDNGEGFYM

-156 TKEEIEKGAHWSNF
+156 TKEEVEKGAHWSNF

-274 KDLIKAGVSKR
+274 KDMMKAGVSKR

-307 TDPVRFSESDG
+307 TDPVRFSESNG

-350 TCRKDYAQRIK
+350 TRRKDYAQRIK

-396 RGCLTNDS
+396 RG
-404 KVLTQRGFVSIDK
+404 
-417 VEVGDSVWTHEGRWK
+417 
-432 PVENTFSYDV
+432 
-442 DEDLIKISSF
+442 
-452 YDDQGVTLTKDHKV
+452 
-466 LVKKC
+466 
-471 ERETNKSRLAQGY
+471 
-484 RFINPPQGENV
+484 
-495 WVEAKDVEKDDLV
+495 
-508 MLPIP
+508 
-513 ESSGLSTDIIDLA
+513 
-526 NFAESRDEVKDEW
+526 
-539 IVETRI
+539 
-545 DTGEETWIPR
+545 
-555 FVNVDSFSWV
+555 
-565 LGAFV
+565 
-570 SNGWTRTDRNRREV
+570 
-584 GFATQASKDDEEV
+584 
-597 QRRFF
+597 
-602 EAFGVNLALQK
+602 
-613 KGKKDL
+613 
-619 HQYVFLSRTLRNLF
+619 
-633 ESSVP
+633 
-638 GYQWKAETKTL
+638 
-649 PQWVHD
+649 
-655 MTINQK
+655 
-661 RSLVEGLWWGDGSN
+661 
-675 NKGQKVTYSTAS
+675 
-687 KSLSEHVR
+687 
-695 LLLWAIG
+695 
-702 APAGVSYAERF
+702 
-713 DNREEFYGVHGEYK
+713 
-727 ITTTRGF
+727 
-734 KAPRGQNGFRD
+734 
-745 EKYIYLRVNKIDE
+745 
-758 VKDVNKVYDIQV
+758 
-770 ADDHSFM
+770 
-777 TDSFVVHNS
+777 S

-893 PREFMTAY
+893 PREFLTAY

-1239 SIYPPRPT
+1239 SIFPPRPT

-1286 NFSKVDPWVTW
+1286 NFEKVDPWVTW

-1309 KAAENARELEAKS
+1309 KAAETARELEAKS

>member
-350 TCRKDYAQRIK
+350 TRRKDYAQRIK

-396 RGCLTNDS
+396 RG
-404 KVLTQRGFVSIDK
+404 
-417 VEVGDSVWTHEGRWK
+417 
-432 PVENTFSYDV
+432 
-442 DEDLIKISSF
+442 
-452 YDDQGVTLTKDHKV
+452 
-466 LVKKC
+466 
-471 ERETNKSRLAQGY
+471 
-484 RFINPPQGENV
+484 
-495 WVEAKDVEKDDLV
+495 
-508 MLPIP
+508 
-513 ESSGLSTDIIDLA
+513 
-526 NFAESRDEVKDEW
+526 
-539 IVETRI
+539 
-545 DTGEETWIPR
+545 
-555 FVNVDSFSWV
+555 
-565 LGAFV
+565 
-570 SNGWTRTDRNRREV
+570 
-584 GFATQASKDDEEV
+584 
-597 QRRFF
+597 
-602 EAFGVNLALQK
+602 
-613 KGKKDL
+613 
-619 HQYVFLSRTLRNLF
+619 
-633 ESSVP
+633 
-638 GYQWKAETKTL
+638 
-649 PQWVHD
+649 
-655 MTINQK
+655 
-661 RSLVEGLWWGDGSN
+661 
-675 NKGQKVTYSTAS
+675 
-687 KSLSEHVR
+687 
-695 LLLWAIG
+695 
-702 APAGVSYAERF
+702 
-713 DNREEFYGVHGEYK
+713 
-727 ITTTRGF
+727 
-734 KAPRGQNGFRD
+734 
-745 EKYIYLRVNKIDE
+745 
-758 VKDVNKVYDIQV
+758 
-770 ADDHSFM
+770 
-777 TDSFVVHNS
+777 S

-893 PREFMTAY
+893 PREFLTAY

-958 TNGDKAEVIA
+958 TNGDRAEVIA

-1035 GRATRTIVKQIFSN
+1035 GRATRTIVKQIFSGTN
-1049 TDKIP
+1049 KVP

-1309 KAAENARELEAKS
+1309 KAAETARELEAKS

>member
-20 SPQEHVDRVK
+20 SPQEHVERVK

-307 TDPVRFSESDG
+307 TDPVRFSESNG
-318 TDEQAQK
+318 TNEQAQK

-345 KKRFK
+345 KNRFK
-350 TCRKDYAQRIK
+350 TRRKDYAQRIK

-396 RGCLTNDS
+396 RG
-404 KVLTQRGFVSIDK
+404 
-417 VEVGDSVWTHEGRWK
+417 
-432 PVENTFSYDV
+432 
-442 DEDLIKISSF
+442 
-452 YDDQGVTLTKDHKV
+452 
-466 LVKKC
+466 
-471 ERETNKSRLAQGY
+471 
-484 RFINPPQGENV
+484 
-495 WVEAKDVEKDDLV
+495 
-508 MLPIP
+508 
-513 ESSGLSTDIIDLA
+513 
-526 NFAESRDEVKDEW
+526 
-539 IVETRI
+539 
-545 DTGEETWIPR
+545 
-555 FVNVDSFSWV
+555 
-565 LGAFV
+565 
-570 SNGWTRTDRNRREV
+570 
-584 GFATQASKDDEEV
+584 
-597 QRRFF
+597 
-602 EAFGVNLALQK
+602 
-613 KGKKDL
+613 
-619 HQYVFLSRTLRNLF
+619 
-633 ESSVP
+633 
-638 GYQWKAETKTL
+638 
-649 PQWVHD
+649 
-655 MTINQK
+655 
-661 RSLVEGLWWGDGSN
+661 
-675 NKGQKVTYSTAS
+675 
-687 KSLSEHVR
+687 
-695 LLLWAIG
+695 
-702 APAGVSYAERF
+702 
-713 DNREEFYGVHGEYK
+713 
-727 ITTTRGF
+727 
-734 KAPRGQNGFRD
+734 
-745 EKYIYLRVNKIDE
+745 
-758 VKDVNKVYDIQV
+758 
-770 ADDHSFM
+770 
-777 TDSFVVHNS
+777 S

-893 PREFMTAY
+893 PREFLTAY

-1035 GRATRTIVKQIFSN
+1035 GRATRTIVKQIFAN
-1049 TDKIP
+1049 TDKVP

-1155 EKHGMEEAMARE
+1155 EKHGMEEAIARE

-1274 KVAERMNNIREE
+1274 KVAERMNSIREE

-1309 KAAENARELEAKS
+1309 KAAETARELENKT

-1336 VLEAINNG
+1336 VLTAINNG
-1344 ETGLDMPDATAE
+1344 ETGLDMPDATAA
-1356 TIPSQSGET
+1356 TIPDQSGET

-1403 KATKAKIICTDQTGG
+1403 KATKAKIICTDQSGG

>member
-86 NQQGYVNLNRLV
+86 NQKGYVNLNRLV

-156 TKEEIEKGAHWSNF
+156 TKEEVEKGAHWSNF

-350 TCRKDYAQRIK
+350 TRRKDYAQRIK

-396 RGCLTNDS
+396 RG
-404 KVLTQRGFVSIDK
+404 
-417 VEVGDSVWTHEGRWK
+417 
-432 PVENTFSYDV
+432 
-442 DEDLIKISSF
+442 
-452 YDDQGVTLTKDHKV
+452 
-466 LVKKC
+466 
-471 ERETNKSRLAQGY
+471 
-484 RFINPPQGENV
+484 
-495 WVEAKDVEKDDLV
+495 
-508 MLPIP
+508 
-513 ESSGLSTDIIDLA
+513 
-526 NFAESRDEVKDEW
+526 
-539 IVETRI
+539 
-545 DTGEETWIPR
+545 
-555 FVNVDSFSWV
+555 
-565 LGAFV
+565 
-570 SNGWTRTDRNRREV
+570 
-584 GFATQASKDDEEV
+584 
-597 QRRFF
+597 
-602 EAFGVNLALQK
+602 
-613 KGKKDL
+613 
-619 HQYVFLSRTLRNLF
+619 
-633 ESSVP
+633 
-638 GYQWKAETKTL
+638 
-649 PQWVHD
+649 
-655 MTINQK
+655 
-661 RSLVEGLWWGDGSN
+661 
-675 NKGQKVTYSTAS
+675 
-687 KSLSEHVR
+687 
-695 LLLWAIG
+695 
-702 APAGVSYAERF
+702 
-713 DNREEFYGVHGEYK
+713 
-727 ITTTRGF
+727 
-734 KAPRGQNGFRD
+734 
-745 EKYIYLRVNKIDE
+745 
-758 VKDVNKVYDIQV
+758 
-770 ADDHSFM
+770 
-777 TDSFVVHNS
+777 S

-893 PREFMTAY
+893 PREFLTAY

-958 TNGDKAEVIA
+958 TNGDRAEVIA

-1155 EKHGMEEAMARE
+1155 EKHGMEESMARE

-1309 KAAENARELEAKS
+1309 KAAETARELEAKS

-1469 ELES
+1469 ELEK

>member
-274 KDLIKAGVSKR
+274 KDLMKAGVSKR

-307 TDPVRFSESDG
+307 TDPVRFSESNG

-350 TCRKDYAQRIK
+350 TRRKDYAQRIK

-396 RGCLTNDS
+396 RG
-404 KVLTQRGFVSIDK
+404 
-417 VEVGDSVWTHEGRWK
+417 
-432 PVENTFSYDV
+432 
-442 DEDLIKISSF
+442 
-452 YDDQGVTLTKDHKV
+452 
-466 LVKKC
+466 
-471 ERETNKSRLAQGY
+471 
-484 RFINPPQGENV
+484 
-495 WVEAKDVEKDDLV
+495 
-508 MLPIP
+508 
-513 ESSGLSTDIIDLA
+513 
-526 NFAESRDEVKDEW
+526 
-539 IVETRI
+539 
-545 DTGEETWIPR
+545 
-555 FVNVDSFSWV
+555 
-565 LGAFV
+565 
-570 SNGWTRTDRNRREV
+570 
-584 GFATQASKDDEEV
+584 
-597 QRRFF
+597 
-602 EAFGVNLALQK
+602 
-613 KGKKDL
+613 
-619 HQYVFLSRTLRNLF
+619 
-633 ESSVP
+633 
-638 GYQWKAETKTL
+638 
-649 PQWVHD
+649 
-655 MTINQK
+655 
-661 RSLVEGLWWGDGSN
+661 
-675 NKGQKVTYSTAS
+675 
-687 KSLSEHVR
+687 
-695 LLLWAIG
+695 
-702 APAGVSYAERF
+702 
-713 DNREEFYGVHGEYK
+713 
-727 ITTTRGF
+727 
-734 KAPRGQNGFRD
+734 
-745 EKYIYLRVNKIDE
+745 
-758 VKDVNKVYDIQV
+758 
-770 ADDHSFM
+770 
-777 TDSFVVHNS
+777 S

-893 PREFMTAY
+893 PREFLTAY

-958 TNGDKAEVIA
+958 TNGDRAEVIA

-1155 EKHGMEEAMARE
+1155 EKHGMDEAMARE

-1309 KAAENARELEAKS
+1309 KAAETARELEAKS

>member
-156 TKEEIEKGAHWSNF
+156 TKKEIEKGAHWSNF

-285 NAVQSVLNTK
+285 NSVQSVLNTK

-350 TCRKDYAQRIK
+350 TRRKDYAQRIK

-390 IVVGPG
+390 IVVGPA
-396 RGCLTNDS
+396 RG
-404 KVLTQRGFVSIDK
+404 
-417 VEVGDSVWTHEGRWK
+417 
-432 PVENTFSYDV
+432 
-442 DEDLIKISSF
+442 
-452 YDDQGVTLTKDHKV
+452 
-466 LVKKC
+466 
-471 ERETNKSRLAQGY
+471 
-484 RFINPPQGENV
+484 
-495 WVEAKDVEKDDLV
+495 
-508 MLPIP
+508 
-513 ESSGLSTDIIDLA
+513 
-526 NFAESRDEVKDEW
+526 
-539 IVETRI
+539 
-545 DTGEETWIPR
+545 
-555 FVNVDSFSWV
+555 
-565 LGAFV
+565 
-570 SNGWTRTDRNRREV
+570 
-584 GFATQASKDDEEV
+584 
-597 QRRFF
+597 
-602 EAFGVNLALQK
+602 
-613 KGKKDL
+613 
-619 HQYVFLSRTLRNLF
+619 
-633 ESSVP
+633 
-638 GYQWKAETKTL
+638 
-649 PQWVHD
+649 
-655 MTINQK
+655 
-661 RSLVEGLWWGDGSN
+661 
-675 NKGQKVTYSTAS
+675 
-687 KSLSEHVR
+687 
-695 LLLWAIG
+695 
-702 APAGVSYAERF
+702 
-713 DNREEFYGVHGEYK
+713 
-727 ITTTRGF
+727 
-734 KAPRGQNGFRD
+734 
-745 EKYIYLRVNKIDE
+745 
-758 VKDVNKVYDIQV
+758 
-770 ADDHSFM
+770 
-777 TDSFVVHNS
+777 S
-786 AAGSVICYLLRLTEV
+786 AAGSLICYLLRLTEI

-893 PREFMTAY
+893 PREFLTAY

-958 TNGDKAEVIA
+958 TNGDRAEVIA

-1006 EELYALPRNDEKVL
+1006 EELYALPRNDKKVL

-1113 KIGQAVGGLDDHEIG
+1113 KIGKVVGGLDDHEIG

-1155 EKHGMEEAMARE
+1155 EKHGMKEAMARE

-1182 AHAICY
+1182 AHAISY

-1309 KAAENARELEAKS
+1309 KAAETARELEAKS

>member
-239 NAIGWNTT
+239 NAISWNTT

-350 TCRKDYAQRIK
+350 TRRKDYAQRIK

-396 RGCLTNDS
+396 RG
-404 KVLTQRGFVSIDK
+404 
-417 VEVGDSVWTHEGRWK
+417 
-432 PVENTFSYDV
+432 
-442 DEDLIKISSF
+442 
-452 YDDQGVTLTKDHKV
+452 
-466 LVKKC
+466 
-471 ERETNKSRLAQGY
+471 
-484 RFINPPQGENV
+484 
-495 WVEAKDVEKDDLV
+495 
-508 MLPIP
+508 
-513 ESSGLSTDIIDLA
+513 
-526 NFAESRDEVKDEW
+526 
-539 IVETRI
+539 
-545 DTGEETWIPR
+545 
-555 FVNVDSFSWV
+555 
-565 LGAFV
+565 
-570 SNGWTRTDRNRREV
+570 
-584 GFATQASKDDEEV
+584 
-597 QRRFF
+597 
-602 EAFGVNLALQK
+602 
-613 KGKKDL
+613 
-619 HQYVFLSRTLRNLF
+619 
-633 ESSVP
+633 
-638 GYQWKAETKTL
+638 
-649 PQWVHD
+649 
-655 MTINQK
+655 
-661 RSLVEGLWWGDGSN
+661 
-675 NKGQKVTYSTAS
+675 
-687 KSLSEHVR
+687 
-695 LLLWAIG
+695 
-702 APAGVSYAERF
+702 
-713 DNREEFYGVHGEYK
+713 
-727 ITTTRGF
+727 
-734 KAPRGQNGFRD
+734 
-745 EKYIYLRVNKIDE
+745 
-758 VKDVNKVYDIQV
+758 
-770 ADDHSFM
+770 
-777 TDSFVVHNS
+777 S

-843 VYGEA
+843 VYGEV

-893 PREFMTAY
+893 PREFLTAY

-958 TNGDKAEVIA
+958 TNGDRAEVIA

-1309 KAAENARELEAKS
+1309 KAAETARELEAKS

>member
-350 TCRKDYAQRIK
+350 TRRKDYAQRIK

-396 RGCLTNDS
+396 RG
-404 KVLTQRGFVSIDK
+404 
-417 VEVGDSVWTHEGRWK
+417 
-432 PVENTFSYDV
+432 
-442 DEDLIKISSF
+442 
-452 YDDQGVTLTKDHKV
+452 
-466 LVKKC
+466 
-471 ERETNKSRLAQGY
+471 
-484 RFINPPQGENV
+484 
-495 WVEAKDVEKDDLV
+495 
-508 MLPIP
+508 
-513 ESSGLSTDIIDLA
+513 
-526 NFAESRDEVKDEW
+526 
-539 IVETRI
+539 
-545 DTGEETWIPR
+545 
-555 FVNVDSFSWV
+555 
-565 LGAFV
+565 
-570 SNGWTRTDRNRREV
+570 
-584 GFATQASKDDEEV
+584 
-597 QRRFF
+597 
-602 EAFGVNLALQK
+602 
-613 KGKKDL
+613 
-619 HQYVFLSRTLRNLF
+619 
-633 ESSVP
+633 
-638 GYQWKAETKTL
+638 
-649 PQWVHD
+649 
-655 MTINQK
+655 
-661 RSLVEGLWWGDGSN
+661 
-675 NKGQKVTYSTAS
+675 
-687 KSLSEHVR
+687 
-695 LLLWAIG
+695 
-702 APAGVSYAERF
+702 
-713 DNREEFYGVHGEYK
+713 
-727 ITTTRGF
+727 
-734 KAPRGQNGFRD
+734 
-745 EKYIYLRVNKIDE
+745 
-758 VKDVNKVYDIQV
+758 
-770 ADDHSFM
+770 
-777 TDSFVVHNS
+777 S

-958 TNGDKAEVIA
+958 TNGDRAEVIA

-1035 GRATRTIVKQIFSN
+1035 GRATRTIVKQIFSG
-1049 TDKIP
+1049 TDKVP

-1155 EKHGMEEAMARE
+1155 EKHGMDEAMARE

-1309 KAAENARELEAKS
+1309 KAAETARELEAKS

-1457 GPAIQGSTLTAI
+1457 GPAIQGSTLTTI

>member
-30 ELGMKAMAITEHGS
+30 ELGMKAIAITEHGS

-350 TCRKDYAQRIK
+350 TRRKDYAQRIK

-396 RGCLTNDS
+396 RG
-404 KVLTQRGFVSIDK
+404 
-417 VEVGDSVWTHEGRWK
+417 
-432 PVENTFSYDV
+432 
-442 DEDLIKISSF
+442 
-452 YDDQGVTLTKDHKV
+452 
-466 LVKKC
+466 
-471 ERETNKSRLAQGY
+471 
-484 RFINPPQGENV
+484 
-495 WVEAKDVEKDDLV
+495 
-508 MLPIP
+508 
-513 ESSGLSTDIIDLA
+513 
-526 NFAESRDEVKDEW
+526 
-539 IVETRI
+539 
-545 DTGEETWIPR
+545 
-555 FVNVDSFSWV
+555 
-565 LGAFV
+565 
-570 SNGWTRTDRNRREV
+570 
-584 GFATQASKDDEEV
+584 
-597 QRRFF
+597 
-602 EAFGVNLALQK
+602 
-613 KGKKDL
+613 
-619 HQYVFLSRTLRNLF
+619 
-633 ESSVP
+633 
-638 GYQWKAETKTL
+638 
-649 PQWVHD
+649 
-655 MTINQK
+655 
-661 RSLVEGLWWGDGSN
+661 
-675 NKGQKVTYSTAS
+675 
-687 KSLSEHVR
+687 
-695 LLLWAIG
+695 
-702 APAGVSYAERF
+702 
-713 DNREEFYGVHGEYK
+713 
-727 ITTTRGF
+727 
-734 KAPRGQNGFRD
+734 
-745 EKYIYLRVNKIDE
+745 
-758 VKDVNKVYDIQV
+758 
-770 ADDHSFM
+770 
-777 TDSFVVHNS
+777 S

-893 PREFMTAY
+893 PREFLTAY

-958 TNGDKAEVIA
+958 TNGDRAEVIA

-1155 EKHGMEEAMARE
+1155 EKHGMDEAMARE

-1309 KAAENARELEAKS
+1309 KAAETARELEAKS

-1469 ELES
+1469 ELEK

>member
-350 TCRKDYAQRIK
+350 TRRKDYAQRIK

-396 RGCLTNDS
+396 RG
-404 KVLTQRGFVSIDK
+404 
-417 VEVGDSVWTHEGRWK
+417 
-432 PVENTFSYDV
+432 
-442 DEDLIKISSF
+442 
-452 YDDQGVTLTKDHKV
+452 
-466 LVKKC
+466 
-471 ERETNKSRLAQGY
+471 
-484 RFINPPQGENV
+484 
-495 WVEAKDVEKDDLV
+495 
-508 MLPIP
+508 
-513 ESSGLSTDIIDLA
+513 
-526 NFAESRDEVKDEW
+526 
-539 IVETRI
+539 
-545 DTGEETWIPR
+545 
-555 FVNVDSFSWV
+555 
-565 LGAFV
+565 
-570 SNGWTRTDRNRREV
+570 
-584 GFATQASKDDEEV
+584 
-597 QRRFF
+597 
-602 EAFGVNLALQK
+602 
-613 KGKKDL
+613 
-619 HQYVFLSRTLRNLF
+619 
-633 ESSVP
+633 
-638 GYQWKAETKTL
+638 
-649 PQWVHD
+649 
-655 MTINQK
+655 
-661 RSLVEGLWWGDGSN
+661 
-675 NKGQKVTYSTAS
+675 
-687 KSLSEHVR
+687 
-695 LLLWAIG
+695 
-702 APAGVSYAERF
+702 
-713 DNREEFYGVHGEYK
+713 
-727 ITTTRGF
+727 
-734 KAPRGQNGFRD
+734 
-745 EKYIYLRVNKIDE
+745 
-758 VKDVNKVYDIQV
+758 
-770 ADDHSFM
+770 
-777 TDSFVVHNS
+777 S

-868 AKALKIPASAANDFS
+868 AKALKIPASAANNFS

-893 PREFMTAY
+893 PREFLTAY

-958 TNGDKAEVIA
+958 TNGDRAEVIA

-1155 EKHGMEEAMARE
+1155 EKHGMDEAMARE

-1309 KAAENARELEAKS
+1309 KAAETARELEAKS

-1457 GPAIQGSTLTAI
+1457 GPAIQGSTLTTI

>member
-65 LEAYVANP
+65 LEAYVANS

-98 TNSYIKKDNGEGFYM
+98 TNSYIKKGNGEGFYM

-120 SLFDKKKTEGLII
+120 SFFDKKKTEGLII

-350 TCRKDYAQRIK
+350 TRKKDYAQRIK

-396 RGCLTNDS
+396 RG
-404 KVLTQRGFVSIDK
+404 
-417 VEVGDSVWTHEGRWK
+417 
-432 PVENTFSYDV
+432 
-442 DEDLIKISSF
+442 
-452 YDDQGVTLTKDHKV
+452 
-466 LVKKC
+466 
-471 ERETNKSRLAQGY
+471 
-484 RFINPPQGENV
+484 
-495 WVEAKDVEKDDLV
+495 
-508 MLPIP
+508 
-513 ESSGLSTDIIDLA
+513 
-526 NFAESRDEVKDEW
+526 
-539 IVETRI
+539 
-545 DTGEETWIPR
+545 
-555 FVNVDSFSWV
+555 
-565 LGAFV
+565 
-570 SNGWTRTDRNRREV
+570 
-584 GFATQASKDDEEV
+584 
-597 QRRFF
+597 
-602 EAFGVNLALQK
+602 
-613 KGKKDL
+613 
-619 HQYVFLSRTLRNLF
+619 
-633 ESSVP
+633 
-638 GYQWKAETKTL
+638 
-649 PQWVHD
+649 
-655 MTINQK
+655 
-661 RSLVEGLWWGDGSN
+661 
-675 NKGQKVTYSTAS
+675 
-687 KSLSEHVR
+687 
-695 LLLWAIG
+695 
-702 APAGVSYAERF
+702 
-713 DNREEFYGVHGEYK
+713 
-727 ITTTRGF
+727 
-734 KAPRGQNGFRD
+734 
-745 EKYIYLRVNKIDE
+745 
-758 VKDVNKVYDIQV
+758 
-770 ADDHSFM
+770 
-777 TDSFVVHNS
+777 S

-893 PREFMTAY
+893 PREFLTAY

-958 TNGDKAEVIA
+958 TNGDRAEVIA

-1049 TDKIP
+1049 TDKVP

-1087 PKSIHPLVDEILAD
+1087 PKSIHPLVDEILTD

-1309 KAAENARELEAKS
+1309 KAAETARELEAKS

-1469 ELES
+1469 ELEK

>member
-65 LEAYVANP
+65 VEAYVANP

-98 TNSYIKKDNGEGFYM
+98 TDSYVKKDNGEGFYM

-120 SLFDKKKTEGLII
+120 SLFDKKKTQGLII

-142 ACTIAGGKG
+142 SCTIAGGKG

-156 TKEEIEKGAHWSNF
+156 TKEEVEKGAHWSNF

-177 DMYQE
+177 DMYKE

-198 HKTVAVN
+198 YKTVAVN

-274 KDLIKAGVSKR
+274 KDLMKAGVSKR
-285 NAVQSVLNTK
+285 NAVESVLNTRK
-295 EVAKRCNVELPK
+295 VAKRCNVELPK
-307 TDPVRFSESDG
+307 TDPVRFSESNG

-334 IRYRCETDPRF
+334 IRYRQETDPRF

-350 TCRKDYAQRIK
+350 SRKKDYAQRIK
-361 KELKTILPK
+361 KELNTILPK

-396 RGCLTNDS
+396 RG
-404 KVLTQRGFVSIDK
+404 
-417 VEVGDSVWTHEGRWK
+417 
-432 PVENTFSYDV
+432 
-442 DEDLIKISSF
+442 
-452 YDDQGVTLTKDHKV
+452 
-466 LVKKC
+466 
-471 ERETNKSRLAQGY
+471 
-484 RFINPPQGENV
+484 
-495 WVEAKDVEKDDLV
+495 
-508 MLPIP
+508 
-513 ESSGLSTDIIDLA
+513 
-526 NFAESRDEVKDEW
+526 
-539 IVETRI
+539 
-545 DTGEETWIPR
+545 
-555 FVNVDSFSWV
+555 
-565 LGAFV
+565 
-570 SNGWTRTDRNRREV
+570 
-584 GFATQASKDDEEV
+584 
-597 QRRFF
+597 
-602 EAFGVNLALQK
+602 
-613 KGKKDL
+613 
-619 HQYVFLSRTLRNLF
+619 
-633 ESSVP
+633 
-638 GYQWKAETKTL
+638 
-649 PQWVHD
+649 
-655 MTINQK
+655 
-661 RSLVEGLWWGDGSN
+661 
-675 NKGQKVTYSTAS
+675 
-687 KSLSEHVR
+687 
-695 LLLWAIG
+695 
-702 APAGVSYAERF
+702 
-713 DNREEFYGVHGEYK
+713 
-727 ITTTRGF
+727 
-734 KAPRGQNGFRD
+734 
-745 EKYIYLRVNKIDE
+745 
-758 VKDVNKVYDIQV
+758 
-770 ADDHSFM
+770 
-777 TDSFVVHNS
+777 S
-786 AAGSVICYLLRLTEV
+786 AAGSVVCYLLRLTEV

-1155 EKHGMEEAMARE
+1155 EKHGMEESMARE

-1226 QLIILQEAVKEGL
+1226 QLVILQEAVKEGL
-1239 SIYPPRPT
+1239 SIFPPRPT

-1252 WWPNTKRTGVQ
+1252 WWPNTTRTGVQ

-1286 NFSKVDPWVTW
+1286 NFDKVDPWVAW

-1309 KAAENARELEAKS
+1309 KAAETARELENKT

-1344 ETGLDMPDATAE
+1344 DTGLDMPDATAA
-1356 TIPSQSGET
+1356 TIPDQSGET

-1403 KATKAKIICTDQTGG
+1403 KATKAKIICTDQSGG

-1427 DYPKLK
+1427 EYPKLK

-1469 ELES
+1469 ELEK

>member
-350 TCRKDYAQRIK
+350 TRRKDYAQRIK

-396 RGCLTNDS
+396 RG
-404 KVLTQRGFVSIDK
+404 
-417 VEVGDSVWTHEGRWK
+417 
-432 PVENTFSYDV
+432 
-442 DEDLIKISSF
+442 
-452 YDDQGVTLTKDHKV
+452 
-466 LVKKC
+466 
-471 ERETNKSRLAQGY
+471 
-484 RFINPPQGENV
+484 
-495 WVEAKDVEKDDLV
+495 
-508 MLPIP
+508 
-513 ESSGLSTDIIDLA
+513 
-526 NFAESRDEVKDEW
+526 
-539 IVETRI
+539 
-545 DTGEETWIPR
+545 
-555 FVNVDSFSWV
+555 
-565 LGAFV
+565 
-570 SNGWTRTDRNRREV
+570 
-584 GFATQASKDDEEV
+584 
-597 QRRFF
+597 
-602 EAFGVNLALQK
+602 
-613 KGKKDL
+613 
-619 HQYVFLSRTLRNLF
+619 
-633 ESSVP
+633 
-638 GYQWKAETKTL
+638 
-649 PQWVHD
+649 
-655 MTINQK
+655 
-661 RSLVEGLWWGDGSN
+661 
-675 NKGQKVTYSTAS
+675 
-687 KSLSEHVR
+687 
-695 LLLWAIG
+695 
-702 APAGVSYAERF
+702 
-713 DNREEFYGVHGEYK
+713 
-727 ITTTRGF
+727 
-734 KAPRGQNGFRD
+734 
-745 EKYIYLRVNKIDE
+745 
-758 VKDVNKVYDIQV
+758 
-770 ADDHSFM
+770 
-777 TDSFVVHNS
+777 S

-856 SRYRGKSAVKAA
+856 SRYRGKSAIKAA

-893 PREFMTAY
+893 PREFLTAY

-958 TNGDKAEVIA
+958 TNGDRAEVIA

-1274 KVAERMNNIREE
+1274 KVAERMNSIREE
-1286 NFSKVDPWVTW
+1286 SFSKVDPWVTW

-1309 KAAENARELEAKS
+1309 KAAETARELENKT

-1403 KATKAKIICTDQTGG
+1403 KATKAKIICTDQSGG

-1445 VIHTIGNASSDF
+1445 VVHTIGNASSDF

-1469 ELES
+1469 ELED

>member
-274 KDLIKAGVSKR
+274 KDLMKAGVSKR

-334 IRYRCETDPRF
+334 ICYRCETDPRF

-350 TCRKDYAQRIK
+350 TRRKDYAQRIK

-396 RGCLTNDS
+396 RG
-404 KVLTQRGFVSIDK
+404 
-417 VEVGDSVWTHEGRWK
+417 
-432 PVENTFSYDV
+432 
-442 DEDLIKISSF
+442 
-452 YDDQGVTLTKDHKV
+452 
-466 LVKKC
+466 
-471 ERETNKSRLAQGY
+471 
-484 RFINPPQGENV
+484 
-495 WVEAKDVEKDDLV
+495 
-508 MLPIP
+508 
-513 ESSGLSTDIIDLA
+513 
-526 NFAESRDEVKDEW
+526 
-539 IVETRI
+539 
-545 DTGEETWIPR
+545 
-555 FVNVDSFSWV
+555 
-565 LGAFV
+565 
-570 SNGWTRTDRNRREV
+570 
-584 GFATQASKDDEEV
+584 
-597 QRRFF
+597 
-602 EAFGVNLALQK
+602 
-613 KGKKDL
+613 
-619 HQYVFLSRTLRNLF
+619 
-633 ESSVP
+633 
-638 GYQWKAETKTL
+638 
-649 PQWVHD
+649 
-655 MTINQK
+655 
-661 RSLVEGLWWGDGSN
+661 
-675 NKGQKVTYSTAS
+675 
-687 KSLSEHVR
+687 
-695 LLLWAIG
+695 
-702 APAGVSYAERF
+702 
-713 DNREEFYGVHGEYK
+713 
-727 ITTTRGF
+727 
-734 KAPRGQNGFRD
+734 
-745 EKYIYLRVNKIDE
+745 
-758 VKDVNKVYDIQV
+758 
-770 ADDHSFM
+770 
-777 TDSFVVHNS
+777 S

-893 PREFMTAY
+893 PREFLTAY

-958 TNGDKAEVIA
+958 TNGDRAEVIA

-1155 EKHGMEEAMARE
+1155 EKHGMDEAMARE

-1309 KAAENARELEAKS
+1309 KAAETARELEAKS

-1457 GPAIQGSTLTAI
+1457 GPAIQGSTLTTI
-1469 ELES
+1469 ELEK

>member
-98 TNSYIKKDNGEGFYM
+98 TDSYIKKDNREGFYM

-156 TKEEIEKGAHWSNF
+156 TKEEVEKGAHWSNF

-334 IRYRCETDPRF
+334 IRYRQETDPRF

-350 TCRKDYAQRIK
+350 SRKKDYAQRIK

-396 RGCLTNDS
+396 RG
-404 KVLTQRGFVSIDK
+404 
-417 VEVGDSVWTHEGRWK
+417 
-432 PVENTFSYDV
+432 
-442 DEDLIKISSF
+442 
-452 YDDQGVTLTKDHKV
+452 
-466 LVKKC
+466 
-471 ERETNKSRLAQGY
+471 
-484 RFINPPQGENV
+484 
-495 WVEAKDVEKDDLV
+495 
-508 MLPIP
+508 
-513 ESSGLSTDIIDLA
+513 
-526 NFAESRDEVKDEW
+526 
-539 IVETRI
+539 
-545 DTGEETWIPR
+545 
-555 FVNVDSFSWV
+555 
-565 LGAFV
+565 
-570 SNGWTRTDRNRREV
+570 
-584 GFATQASKDDEEV
+584 
-597 QRRFF
+597 
-602 EAFGVNLALQK
+602 
-613 KGKKDL
+613 
-619 HQYVFLSRTLRNLF
+619 
-633 ESSVP
+633 
-638 GYQWKAETKTL
+638 
-649 PQWVHD
+649 
-655 MTINQK
+655 
-661 RSLVEGLWWGDGSN
+661 
-675 NKGQKVTYSTAS
+675 
-687 KSLSEHVR
+687 
-695 LLLWAIG
+695 
-702 APAGVSYAERF
+702 
-713 DNREEFYGVHGEYK
+713 
-727 ITTTRGF
+727 
-734 KAPRGQNGFRD
+734 
-745 EKYIYLRVNKIDE
+745 
-758 VKDVNKVYDIQV
+758 
-770 ADDHSFM
+770 
-777 TDSFVVHNS
+777 S

-958 TNGDKAEVIA
+958 TNGDRAEVIA

-1113 KIGQAVGGLDDHEIG
+1113 KIGQSVGGLDDHEIG

-1155 EKHGMEEAMARE
+1155 EKHGMEEEMARE

-1247 LSRVS
+1247 LSRIS
-1252 WWPNTKRTGVQ
+1252 WWPNATRTGVQ

-1286 NFSKVDPWVTW
+1286 NFYKVDPWVTW

-1309 KAAENARELEAKS
+1309 KAAETARELEAKS

-1457 GPAIQGSTLTAI
+1457 GPAIQGSTLTTI

>member
-350 TCRKDYAQRIK
+350 TRKKDYAQRIK

-396 RGCLTNDS
+396 RG
-404 KVLTQRGFVSIDK
+404 
-417 VEVGDSVWTHEGRWK
+417 
-432 PVENTFSYDV
+432 
-442 DEDLIKISSF
+442 
-452 YDDQGVTLTKDHKV
+452 
-466 LVKKC
+466 
-471 ERETNKSRLAQGY
+471 
-484 RFINPPQGENV
+484 
-495 WVEAKDVEKDDLV
+495 
-508 MLPIP
+508 
-513 ESSGLSTDIIDLA
+513 
-526 NFAESRDEVKDEW
+526 
-539 IVETRI
+539 
-545 DTGEETWIPR
+545 
-555 FVNVDSFSWV
+555 
-565 LGAFV
+565 
-570 SNGWTRTDRNRREV
+570 
-584 GFATQASKDDEEV
+584 
-597 QRRFF
+597 
-602 EAFGVNLALQK
+602 
-613 KGKKDL
+613 
-619 HQYVFLSRTLRNLF
+619 
-633 ESSVP
+633 
-638 GYQWKAETKTL
+638 
-649 PQWVHD
+649 
-655 MTINQK
+655 
-661 RSLVEGLWWGDGSN
+661 
-675 NKGQKVTYSTAS
+675 
-687 KSLSEHVR
+687 
-695 LLLWAIG
+695 
-702 APAGVSYAERF
+702 
-713 DNREEFYGVHGEYK
+713 
-727 ITTTRGF
+727 
-734 KAPRGQNGFRD
+734 
-745 EKYIYLRVNKIDE
+745 
-758 VKDVNKVYDIQV
+758 
-770 ADDHSFM
+770 
-777 TDSFVVHNS
+777 S

-893 PREFMTAY
+893 PREFLTAY

-1155 EKHGMEEAMARE
+1155 EKHGMEESMARE

-1239 SIYPPRPT
+1239 SIFPPRPT

-1286 NFSKVDPWVTW
+1286 NFDKVDPWVTW

-1309 KAAENARELEAKS
+1309 KAAETARELEAKS

-1457 GPAIQGSTLTAI
+1457 GPAIQGSTLTTI

>member
-65 LEAYVANP
+65 VEAYVANP

-156 TKEEIEKGAHWSNF
+156 TKEEVEKGAHWSNF

-256 KYDSKPGQT
+256 KYDGKPGQT

-334 IRYRCETDPRF
+334 IRYRCEADPRF
-345 KKRFK
+345 KERFK
-350 TCRKDYAQRIK
+350 TRRKDYAQRIK

-396 RGCLTNDS
+396 RG
-404 KVLTQRGFVSIDK
+404 
-417 VEVGDSVWTHEGRWK
+417 
-432 PVENTFSYDV
+432 
-442 DEDLIKISSF
+442 
-452 YDDQGVTLTKDHKV
+452 
-466 LVKKC
+466 
-471 ERETNKSRLAQGY
+471 
-484 RFINPPQGENV
+484 
-495 WVEAKDVEKDDLV
+495 
-508 MLPIP
+508 
-513 ESSGLSTDIIDLA
+513 
-526 NFAESRDEVKDEW
+526 
-539 IVETRI
+539 
-545 DTGEETWIPR
+545 
-555 FVNVDSFSWV
+555 
-565 LGAFV
+565 
-570 SNGWTRTDRNRREV
+570 
-584 GFATQASKDDEEV
+584 
-597 QRRFF
+597 
-602 EAFGVNLALQK
+602 
-613 KGKKDL
+613 
-619 HQYVFLSRTLRNLF
+619 
-633 ESSVP
+633 
-638 GYQWKAETKTL
+638 
-649 PQWVHD
+649 
-655 MTINQK
+655 
-661 RSLVEGLWWGDGSN
+661 
-675 NKGQKVTYSTAS
+675 
-687 KSLSEHVR
+687 
-695 LLLWAIG
+695 
-702 APAGVSYAERF
+702 
-713 DNREEFYGVHGEYK
+713 
-727 ITTTRGF
+727 
-734 KAPRGQNGFRD
+734 
-745 EKYIYLRVNKIDE
+745 
-758 VKDVNKVYDIQV
+758 
-770 ADDHSFM
+770 
-777 TDSFVVHNS
+777 S

-893 PREFMTAY
+893 PREFLTAY

-958 TNGDKAEVIA
+958 TNGDRAEVIA

-1155 EKHGMEEAMARE
+1155 EKHGMDEAMARE

-1309 KAAENARELEAKS
+1309 KAAETARELEAKS

-1457 GPAIQGSTLTAI
+1457 GPAIQGSTLTTI

>member
-98 TNSYIKKDNGEGFYM
+98 TDSYIKKDNREGFYM

-156 TKEEIEKGAHWSNF
+156 TKEEVEKGAHWSNF

-334 IRYRCETDPRF
+334 IRYRQETDPRF

-350 TCRKDYAQRIK
+350 SRKKDYAQRIK

-396 RGCLTNDS
+396 RG
-404 KVLTQRGFVSIDK
+404 
-417 VEVGDSVWTHEGRWK
+417 
-432 PVENTFSYDV
+432 
-442 DEDLIKISSF
+442 
-452 YDDQGVTLTKDHKV
+452 
-466 LVKKC
+466 
-471 ERETNKSRLAQGY
+471 
-484 RFINPPQGENV
+484 
-495 WVEAKDVEKDDLV
+495 
-508 MLPIP
+508 
-513 ESSGLSTDIIDLA
+513 
-526 NFAESRDEVKDEW
+526 
-539 IVETRI
+539 
-545 DTGEETWIPR
+545 
-555 FVNVDSFSWV
+555 
-565 LGAFV
+565 
-570 SNGWTRTDRNRREV
+570 
-584 GFATQASKDDEEV
+584 
-597 QRRFF
+597 
-602 EAFGVNLALQK
+602 
-613 KGKKDL
+613 
-619 HQYVFLSRTLRNLF
+619 
-633 ESSVP
+633 
-638 GYQWKAETKTL
+638 
-649 PQWVHD
+649 
-655 MTINQK
+655 
-661 RSLVEGLWWGDGSN
+661 
-675 NKGQKVTYSTAS
+675 
-687 KSLSEHVR
+687 
-695 LLLWAIG
+695 
-702 APAGVSYAERF
+702 
-713 DNREEFYGVHGEYK
+713 
-727 ITTTRGF
+727 
-734 KAPRGQNGFRD
+734 
-745 EKYIYLRVNKIDE
+745 
-758 VKDVNKVYDIQV
+758 
-770 ADDHSFM
+770 
-777 TDSFVVHNS
+777 S

-848 NVGNIGNF
+848 HVGNIGNF

-958 TNGDKAEVIA
+958 TNGDRAEVIA

-1113 KIGQAVGGLDDHEIG
+1113 KIGQSVGGLDDHEIG

-1155 EKHGMEEAMARE
+1155 EKHGMEEEMARE

-1247 LSRVS
+1247 LSRIS
-1252 WWPNTKRTGVQ
+1252 WWPNATRTGVQ

-1286 NFSKVDPWVTW
+1286 NFYKVDPWVTW

-1309 KAAENARELEAKS
+1309 KAAETARELEAKS

-1457 GPAIQGSTLTAI
+1457 GPAIQGSTLTTI

>member
-65 LEAYVANP
+65 VEAYVANP

-98 TNSYIKKDNGEGFYM
+98 TDSYIKRDNGEGFYM

-120 SLFDKKKTEGLII
+120 SLFDKKKTQGLII

-142 ACTIAGGKG
+142 SCTIAGGKG

-170 AQAMELV
+170 SQAMELV
-177 DMYQE
+177 DMYKE

-274 KDLIKAGVSKR
+274 KDLMKAGVSKR
-285 NAVQSVLNTK
+285 NAVESVLNTRK
-295 EVAKRCNVELPK
+295 VAKRCNVELPK
-307 TDPVRFSESDG
+307 TDPVRFSESNG

-334 IRYRCETDPRF
+334 IRYRQETDPRF

-350 TCRKDYAQRIK
+350 SRKKDYAQRIK

-396 RGCLTNDS
+396 RG
-404 KVLTQRGFVSIDK
+404 
-417 VEVGDSVWTHEGRWK
+417 
-432 PVENTFSYDV
+432 
-442 DEDLIKISSF
+442 
-452 YDDQGVTLTKDHKV
+452 
-466 LVKKC
+466 
-471 ERETNKSRLAQGY
+471 
-484 RFINPPQGENV
+484 
-495 WVEAKDVEKDDLV
+495 
-508 MLPIP
+508 
-513 ESSGLSTDIIDLA
+513 
-526 NFAESRDEVKDEW
+526 
-539 IVETRI
+539 
-545 DTGEETWIPR
+545 
-555 FVNVDSFSWV
+555 
-565 LGAFV
+565 
-570 SNGWTRTDRNRREV
+570 
-584 GFATQASKDDEEV
+584 
-597 QRRFF
+597 
-602 EAFGVNLALQK
+602 
-613 KGKKDL
+613 
-619 HQYVFLSRTLRNLF
+619 
-633 ESSVP
+633 
-638 GYQWKAETKTL
+638 
-649 PQWVHD
+649 
-655 MTINQK
+655 
-661 RSLVEGLWWGDGSN
+661 
-675 NKGQKVTYSTAS
+675 
-687 KSLSEHVR
+687 
-695 LLLWAIG
+695 
-702 APAGVSYAERF
+702 
-713 DNREEFYGVHGEYK
+713 
-727 ITTTRGF
+727 
-734 KAPRGQNGFRD
+734 
-745 EKYIYLRVNKIDE
+745 
-758 VKDVNKVYDIQV
+758 
-770 ADDHSFM
+770 
-777 TDSFVVHNS
+777 S

-1035 GRATRTIVKQIFSN
+1035 GRATRTIVKQIFAN
-1049 TDKIP
+1049 TDKVP

-1155 EKHGMEEAMARE
+1155 EKHGMEESMARE

-1226 QLIILQEAVKEGL
+1226 QLVILQEAVKEGL
-1239 SIYPPRPT
+1239 SVFPPRPT
-1247 LSRVS
+1247 LSRIS
-1252 WWPNTKRTGVQ
+1252 WWPNTTRTGVQ

-1286 NFSKVDPWVTW
+1286 NFDKVDPWVTW

-1309 KAAENARELEAKS
+1309 KAAETARELENKA

-1336 VLEAINNG
+1336 VLTAINNG
-1344 ETGLDMPDATAE
+1344 ETGLDMPDATAA
-1356 TIPSQSGET
+1356 TIPDQSGET

-1403 KATKAKIICTDQTGG
+1403 KATKAKIICTDQSGG
-1418 EVHVNISRF
+1418 EVHVNISRY

-1433 SEIDEIDEDKTF
+1433 SEIDEIDENKTF

-1469 ELES
+1469 ELED

>member
-274 KDLIKAGVSKR
+274 KDLMKAGVSKR
-285 NAVQSVLNTK
+285 NAVESVLNTRK
-295 EVAKRCNVELPK
+295 VAKRCNVELPK

-334 IRYRCETDPRF
+334 IRYRQETDPRF

-350 TCRKDYAQRIK
+350 TRRKDYAQRIK

-396 RGCLTNDS
+396 RG
-404 KVLTQRGFVSIDK
+404 
-417 VEVGDSVWTHEGRWK
+417 
-432 PVENTFSYDV
+432 
-442 DEDLIKISSF
+442 
-452 YDDQGVTLTKDHKV
+452 
-466 LVKKC
+466 
-471 ERETNKSRLAQGY
+471 
-484 RFINPPQGENV
+484 
-495 WVEAKDVEKDDLV
+495 
-508 MLPIP
+508 
-513 ESSGLSTDIIDLA
+513 
-526 NFAESRDEVKDEW
+526 
-539 IVETRI
+539 
-545 DTGEETWIPR
+545 
-555 FVNVDSFSWV
+555 
-565 LGAFV
+565 
-570 SNGWTRTDRNRREV
+570 
-584 GFATQASKDDEEV
+584 
-597 QRRFF
+597 
-602 EAFGVNLALQK
+602 
-613 KGKKDL
+613 
-619 HQYVFLSRTLRNLF
+619 
-633 ESSVP
+633 
-638 GYQWKAETKTL
+638 
-649 PQWVHD
+649 
-655 MTINQK
+655 
-661 RSLVEGLWWGDGSN
+661 
-675 NKGQKVTYSTAS
+675 
-687 KSLSEHVR
+687 
-695 LLLWAIG
+695 
-702 APAGVSYAERF
+702 
-713 DNREEFYGVHGEYK
+713 
-727 ITTTRGF
+727 
-734 KAPRGQNGFRD
+734 
-745 EKYIYLRVNKIDE
+745 
-758 VKDVNKVYDIQV
+758 
-770 ADDHSFM
+770 
-777 TDSFVVHNS
+777 S

-893 PREFMTAY
+893 PREFLTAY
-901 DAEEAFPEAKEIAD
+901 DAEEAFPEAKEIAN

-958 TNGDKAEVIA
+958 TNGDRAEVIA

-1309 KAAENARELEAKS
+1309 KAAETARELEAKS